1 MKRRADVPLGME
13 HELASVCAMRL
24 PLNIRLARIN
34 AAFSAYF
41 LTRPAA
47 DSREIVVVT
56 NTVLCCFPP
65 FNSHVDRVNSPVT
78 RCYGVRDV
86 GRILH
91 CLPDLYCRV
100 VWFRAARGSGD
111 GTVQA
116 LSQSA
121 GCCRQRQP
129 SVRAAV
135 FSFLEL
141 ISLQVLPLSAESRHD
156 AR

>member
-1 MKRRADVPLGME
+1 MSVGME
-13 HELASVCAMRL
+13 AELATVCAMRW
-24 PLNIRLARIN
+24 PLNISLATIN

-41 LTRPAA
+41 STQPPV
-47 DSREIVVVT
+47 DSREIVVAAT
-56 NTVLCCFPP
+56 TVLCCFPS
-65 FNSHVDRVNSPVT
+65 FNSHADRVNLPVT

-86 GRILH
+86 GRVLH
-91 CLPDLYCRV
+91 CLPDLHCRV

-111 GTVQA
+111 RTVQA

-121 GCCRQRQP
+121 GRGPRRQP
-129 SVRAAV
+129 SVRAAL
-135 FSFLEL
+135 FAFLEP